1 MAKDRFFAFNLNV
14 MDIMTDEKC
23 LIMDNHEFGA
33 YMRLLF
39 VQWKEISI
47 PKARLKIIRLLHETE
62 ESFDRIWP
70 QISPCFDEIDGERL
84 QNKRMERERSRLI
97 DKYAKLSQAGV
108 KGGQKSKRKAT
119 LKPGLSQAKAKRK
132 QNVSDD
138 EAIQK
143 TEYINTP
150 LTPLGEKR
158 KIIYDSW
165 NFHMSKLPGY
175 GTIKPGKTSDK
186 LIDACLKG
194 CHDFPERYKTQA
206 YKFRQVDDS
215 GWTTGKVSFHWTLRQ
230 TTIDKLEAGGYRMK
244 GENTTPAQSYG
255 RHPDDC
261 SYRPKEDSHDN

>member
-1 MAKDRFFAFNLNV
+1 MAKLPSIQFYPGDWKKDPGIQVLTLEEKGAWFEMLLAMFESEKRGVLLLNGNPYSDNDLALLLGV
-14 MDIMTDEKC
+14 SIEKC
-23 LIMDNHEFGA
+23 SKIVK
-33 YMRLLF
+33 RLLEVGVASEDKNTF
-39 VQWKEISI
+39 ALCCRRMLRDETLRQIRA
-47 PKARLKIIRLLHETE
+47 KAGKQGGR
-62 ESFDRIWP
+62 
-70 QISPCFDEIDGERL
+70 PC
-84 QNKRMERERSRLI
+84 
-97 DKYAKLSQAGV
+97 
-108 KGGQKSKRKAT
+108 KSKT
-119 LKPGLSQAKAKRK
+119 KAKRK
-132 QNVSDD
+132 QNITPSSSSSSSSSD
-138 EAIQK
+138 
-143 TEYINTP
+143 NTP

-206 YKFRQVDDS
+206 HKFRQVDDS

-230 TTIDKLEAGGYRMK
+230 ATIDKLEAGGYRMK